1 MAVRLQYNVSKLIKY
16 WCAISFSF
24 FPFIFFFIIF
34 LCSFFSVRA
43 LFSFY
48 NLVEIDCGFSRR
60 VASVSTIL
68 FFHSCLNKLFLFFNN
83 RLPFYSRSCVMNQSF
98 IKSIL
103 RRQQN
108 SCLGW
113 KYICSHGVLSDLVVL
128 QVNLF
133 QKHLFLQQLTHN
145 MTKDCL
151 LIYQFSTW
159 KLQAQNMRRTCCVHK
174 LFWM

>member
-1 MAVRLQYNVSKLIKY
+1 MI
-16 WCAISFSF
+16 
-24 FPFIFFFIIF
+24 FIFFID
-34 LCSFFSVRA
+34 
-43 LFSFY
+43 LFA
-48 NLVEIDCGFSRR
+48 IDCGFSRST
-60 VASVSTIL
+60 SVSTIL

-113 KYICSHGVLSDLVVL
+113 KYICSHGVLSDLVQKTVVL

-151 LIYQFSTW
+151 LIYQFLHENS
-159 KLQAQNMRRTCCVHK
+159 KIRTCVLK
-174 LFWM
+174 LFWMPKKINVWTQHVWNVVHMQELVNQ